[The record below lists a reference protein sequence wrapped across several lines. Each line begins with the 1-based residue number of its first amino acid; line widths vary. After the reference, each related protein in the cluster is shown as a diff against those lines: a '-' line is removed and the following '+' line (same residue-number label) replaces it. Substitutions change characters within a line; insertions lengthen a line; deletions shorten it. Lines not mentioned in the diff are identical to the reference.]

1 MKKLLEKFSVYTGG
15 GSGADAPPLVLVTDY
30 NNKRALRLDYNKL
43 TTIKLDFNG

>member
-1 MKKLLEKFSVYTGG
+1 MKKLIARIAVYTGG

-43 TTIKLDFNG
+43 TALNFDFNG